1 MGNRSVEQIRADLAA
16 SRAKL
21 SDATADLVESM
32 KPANLA
38 REGVEQVKQ
47 FVKTEF
53 DSVTSP
59 LRDEDGGW
67 DLNKLL
73 IVGGAVLGVIAF
85 AVTLNSVANRRVLT
99 TAQRRALEK

>member
-16 SRAKL
+16 NRAKM
-21 SDATADLVESM
+21 SDATADAVESM
-32 KPANLA
+32 NPANLA
-38 REGVEQVKQ
+38 REGVDQVKQ
-47 FVKTEF
+47 FAKTEF
-53 DSVTSP
+53 DSVTAP

>member
-1 MGNRSVEQIRADLAA
+1 MLSLGS
-16 SRAKL
+16 SRAGGY
-21 SDATADLVESM
+21 DLVVLLDDGDLDV
-32 KPANLA
+32 A
-38 REGVEQVKQ
+38 G
-47 FVKTEF
+47 
-53 DSVTSP
+53 

>member
-16 SRAKL
+16 NRAKL
-21 SDATADLVESM
+21 SEATADLVESM

-38 REGVEQVKQ
+38 REGVDQVKQ
-47 FVKTEF
+47 FAKTEF
-53 DSVTSP
+53 ESVTAP

>member
-16 SRAKL
+16 NRAKL
-21 SDATADLVESM
+21 SEATADAVESM

-38 REGVEQVKQ
+38 REGVDQVKQ
-47 FVKTEF
+47 FAKTEF
-53 DSVTSP
+53 DSVTAP

>member
-21 SDATADLVESM
+21 SEATADLVESM

-38 REGVEQVKQ
+38 REGVDQVKQ
-47 FVKTEF
+47 FAKTEF
-53 DSVTSP
+53 DSVTAP

>member
-16 SRAKL
+16 NRAKM
-21 SDATADLVESM
+21 SDATADVVESM

-38 REGVEQVKQ
+38 REGVDQVKQ
-47 FVKTEF
+47 FAKTEF

>member
-16 SRAKL
+16 NRAKM
-21 SDATADLVESM
+21 SDATADAVESM

-38 REGVEQVKQ
+38 REGVDQVKQ
-47 FVKTEF
+47 FAKTEF
-53 DSVTSP
+53 DSVTAP

>member
-16 SRAKL
+16 NRAKL
-21 SDATADLVESM
+21 SEATADLVESM

-38 REGVEQVKQ
+38 REGVDQVKQ

-53 DSVTSP
+53 ESVTAP

>member
-16 SRAKL
+16 NRAKM
-21 SDATADLVESM
+21 SDATADAVESM

>member
-21 SDATADLVESM
+21 SDATADVVESM

-38 REGVEQVKQ
+38 REGVDQVKQ
-47 FVKTEF
+47 FAKTEF
-53 DSVTSP
+53 DSVTAP

>member
-16 SRAKL
+16 NRAKL
-21 SDATADLVESM
+21 SEATADLVESM

-38 REGVEQVKQ
+38 REGVDQVKQ
-47 FVKTEF
+47 FAKTEF
-53 DSVTSP
+53 DSVTAP

>member
-16 SRAKL
+16 NRAKL

>member
-16 SRAKL
+16 NRAKL
-21 SDATADLVESM
+21 SDATADVVESM

-38 REGVEQVKQ
+38 REGVDQVKQ
-47 FVKTEF
+47 FAKTEF
-53 DSVTSP
+53 DSVTAP